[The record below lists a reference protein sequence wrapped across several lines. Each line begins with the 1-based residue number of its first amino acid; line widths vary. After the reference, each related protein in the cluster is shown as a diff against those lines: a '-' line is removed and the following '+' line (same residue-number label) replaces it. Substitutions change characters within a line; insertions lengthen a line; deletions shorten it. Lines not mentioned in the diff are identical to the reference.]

1 MYLSPLI
8 KQAKY
13 KNDCINNLKKGL
25 LSAWKNNEAKKDI
38 EEKSGFP
45 IIEFVKTEAYMNVIM
60 RTKIS
65 NYDDL

>member
-13 KNDCINNLKKGL
+13 KNDCINNSKKGL

-45 IIEFVKTEAYMNVIM
+45 IIEFIKIEAYMNC
-60 RTKIS
+60 
-65 NYDDL
+65 NHAN

>member
-13 KNDCINNLKKGL
+13 KNDCINNSKKGL

-45 IIEFVKTEAYMNVIM
+45 IKEFVKIEAY
-60 RTKIS
+60 S
-65 NYDDL
+65 NCNHEN